1 MNLNNENIFLQN
13 NLYGLNKYL
22 IDLLKLFDC
31 GKLPKVL
38 MFSGKKGQ
46 GKFTLTHHLMSY
58 IFDKKNYDTNSF
70 TINKANKI
78 FYDIKK
84 NLNPNITYLAC
95 SEKNIKIED
104 IRKLRENLQM
114 SSINNSFRF
123 IIIDDIEYLNEN
135 CINALLKSIEEPSSI
150 NNFILINNQT
160 SPILDTLKSRS
171 VEILFFL
178 NKTEKKEITQRLISD
193 FKIEANTN
201 LSDTLLTPGNY
212 LKYSKFLSNDEI
224 NINDKLIIN
233 IEKLYKLNKSKKN
246 IDYLNFAVY
255 LINQYYFNIS
265 KNDPDNHLYNDKRIN
280 IIKKINETNKLNLNH
295 KNLFIEL
302 ENHI

>member
-84 NLNPNITYLAC
+84 NLNSNITYLAC

-178 NKTEKKEITQRLISD
+178 SKTEKKEITQRLISD
-193 FKIEANTN
+193 FKIEANTD

-233 IEKLYKLNKSKKN
+233 IEKLFKLNKSKKN

>member
-1 MNLNNENIFLQN
+1 MNLNNNNIFLQN

-22 IDLLKLFDC
+22 IDLIKLFDC

-58 IFDKKNYDTNSF
+58 IFDKKNYNTNSF
-70 TINKANKI
+70 TINKTNKI

-84 NLNPNITYLAC
+84 NLNSNINYLAC
-95 SEKNIKIED
+95 SEKNIKIDD

-123 IIIDDIEYLNEN
+123 IIIDDIECLNEN
-135 CINALLKSIEEPSSI
+135 CINALLKTIEEPSSV

-160 SPILDTLKSRS
+160 DPILDTLKSRS
-171 VEILFFL
+171 LEILFFL
-178 NKTEKKEITQRLISD
+178 SKNEKKEVTQRLISD
-193 FKIEANTN
+193 FKMETNTD
-201 LSDTLLTPGNY
+201 LSETMLTPGNY
-212 LKYSKFLSNDEI
+212 LKFSKFISDEKI

-233 IEKLYKLNKSKKN
+233 IEKLYKLSKSKKN

-255 LINQYYFNIS
+255 LINQYYLNIS
-265 KNDPDNHLYNDKRIN
+265 KKNPDNHLYNDKRIN

>member
-22 IDLLKLFDC
+22 IDLIKLFDC

-58 IFDKKNYDTNSF
+58 IFDKKNYNTNSF
-70 TINKANKI
+70 TINKTNKI

-84 NLNPNITYLAC
+84 NLNSNINYLAC
-95 SEKNIKIED
+95 SEKNIKIDD

-123 IIIDDIEYLNEN
+123 IIIDDIECLNEN
-135 CINALLKSIEEPSSI
+135 CINALLKTIEEPSSV

-160 SPILDTLKSRS
+160 DPILDTLKSRS
-171 VEILFFL
+171 LEILFFL
-178 NKTEKKEITQRLISD
+178 SKNEKKEVTQRLISD
-193 FKIEANTN
+193 FKMETNTD
-201 LSDTLLTPGNY
+201 LSETMLTPGNY
-212 LKYSKFLSNDEI
+212 LKFSKFISDEKI

-233 IEKLYKLNKSKKN
+233 IEKLYKLSKSKKN

-255 LINQYYFNIS
+255 LINQYYLNIS
-265 KNDPDNHLYNDKRIN
+265 KKNPDNHLYNDKRIN

>member
-22 IDLLKLFDC
+22 IDLIKLFDC

-58 IFDKKNYDTNSF
+58 IFDKKNYNTNSF
-70 TINKANKI
+70 TINKTNKI

-84 NLNPNITYLAC
+84 NLNSNINYLAC
-95 SEKNIKIED
+95 SEKNIKIDD

-114 SSINNSFRF
+114 SSINNPFRF
-123 IIIDDIEYLNEN
+123 IIIDDVECLNEN
-135 CINALLKSIEEPSSI
+135 CINALLKTIEEPSSV

-160 SPILDTLKSRS
+160 DLILDTLKSRS
-171 VEILFFL
+171 LEILFFL
-178 NKTEKKEITQRLISD
+178 SKNEKKEITQRLISD
-193 FKIEANTN
+193 FKMETNTD
-201 LSDTLLTPGNY
+201 LSETILTPGNY
-212 LKYSKFLSNDEI
+212 LKFSKFLSDDKI

-246 IDYLNFAVY
+246 TDYLNFAVY
-255 LINQYYFNIS
+255 LINQYYLNIS
-265 KNDPDNHLYNDKRIN
+265 KKNPDNHLYNDKRIN

>member
-22 IDLLKLFDC
+22 IDLIKLFDC

-58 IFDKKNYDTNSF
+58 IFDKKNYNTNSF
-70 TINKANKI
+70 TINKTNKI

-84 NLNPNITYLAC
+84 NLNSNINYLAC
-95 SEKNIKIED
+95 SEKNIKIDD

-123 IIIDDIEYLNEN
+123 IIIDDIECLNEN
-135 CINALLKSIEEPSSI
+135 CINALLKTIEEPSSV

-160 SPILDTLKSRS
+160 DPILDTLKSRS
-171 VEILFFL
+171 LEILFFL
-178 NKTEKKEITQRLISD
+178 SKNEKKEVTQRLISD
-193 FKIEANTN
+193 FKMETNTD
-201 LSDTLLTPGNY
+201 LSETILTPGNY
-212 LKYSKFLSNDEI
+212 LKFSKFISDEKI

-233 IEKLYKLNKSKKN
+233 IEKLYKLSKSKKN

-255 LINQYYFNIS
+255 LINQYYLNIS
-265 KNDPDNHLYNDKRIN
+265 KKNPDNHLYNDKRIN

>member
-1 MNLNNENIFLQN
+1 MNLNNNNIFLQN

-22 IDLLKLFDC
+22 IDLIKLFDC

-58 IFDKKNYDTNSF
+58 IFDKKNYNTNSF
-70 TINKANKI
+70 TINKTNKI

-84 NLNPNITYLAC
+84 NLNSNINYLAC
-95 SEKNIKIED
+95 SEKNIKIDD

-123 IIIDDIEYLNEN
+123 IIIDDRECLNEN
-135 CINALLKSIEEPSSI
+135 CINALLKTIEEPSSV

-160 SPILDTLKSRS
+160 DLILDTLKSRS
-171 VEILFFL
+171 LEILFFL
-178 NKTEKKEITQRLISD
+178 SKNEKKEITQRLISD
-193 FKIEANTN
+193 FKMETNTD
-201 LSDTLLTPGNY
+201 LSETILTPGNY
-212 LKYSKFLSNDEI
+212 LKFSKFISDEKI

-233 IEKLYKLNKSKKN
+233 IEKLYKLSKSKKN

-255 LINQYYFNIS
+255 LINQYYLNIS
-265 KNDPDNHLYNDKRIN
+265 KKNPDNHLYNDKRIN

>member
-22 IDLLKLFDC
+22 IDLIKLFDC

-58 IFDKKNYDTNSF
+58 IFDKKNYNTNSF
-70 TINKANKI
+70 TINKTNKI

-84 NLNPNITYLAC
+84 NLNSNINYLAC
-95 SEKNIKIED
+95 SEKNIKIDD

-123 IIIDDIEYLNEN
+123 IIIDDIECLNEN
-135 CINALLKSIEEPSSI
+135 CINALLKTIEEPSSV

-160 SPILDTLKSRS
+160 DPILDTLKSRS
-171 VEILFFL
+171 LEILFFL
-178 NKTEKKEITQRLISD
+178 SKNEKKEVTQRLISD
-193 FKIEANTN
+193 FKMETNTD
-201 LSDTLLTPGNY
+201 LSETILTPGNY
-212 LKYSKFLSNDEI
+212 LKFSKFISDEKI

-233 IEKLYKLNKSKKN
+233 IEKLYELSKSKKN

-255 LINQYYFNIS
+255 LINQYYLNIS
-265 KNDPDNHLYNDKRIN
+265 KKNPDNHLYNDKRIN

>member
-1 MNLNNENIFLQN
+1 MNLNNNNIFLQN

-22 IDLLKLFDC
+22 IDLIKLFDC

-58 IFDKKNYDTNSF
+58 IFDKKNYNTNSF
-70 TINKANKI
+70 TINKTNKI

-84 NLNPNITYLAC
+84 NLNSNINYLAC
-95 SEKNIKIED
+95 SEKNIKIDD

-123 IIIDDIEYLNEN
+123 IIIDDIECLNEN
-135 CINALLKSIEEPSSI
+135 CINALLKTIEEPSSV

-160 SPILDTLKSRS
+160 DPILDTLKSRS
-171 VEILFFL
+171 LEILFFL
-178 NKTEKKEITQRLISD
+178 SKNEKKEITQRLISD
-193 FKIEANTN
+193 FKMETNTD
-201 LSDTLLTPGNY
+201 LSETILTPGNY
-212 LKYSKFLSNDEI
+212 LKFSKFLSDDKI

-246 IDYLNFAVY
+246 TDYLNFAVY
-255 LINQYYFNIS
+255 LINQYYLNIS
-265 KNDPDNHLYNDKRIN
+265 KKNPDNHLYNDKRIN